1 MISTFV
7 RVPTLVALTL
17 LLAAAPVQAART
29 WGSLRFAPCTLAAP
43 GMPVTVPAQCTSLEV
58 PEDRSHPRGRRIR
71 LAIAWIP
78 TDAKQP
84 QPDPVVMI
92 AGGPGQSALQSFA
105 PVASA
110 FGEILRHRSVLLVDQ
125 RGTGGSNP
133 LNCPAARWSS
143 IVSSAEASPATAR
156 GFAEQCLQGLAAD
169 PRFYTTSD
177 AIDDLEAVRAAVGA
191 PSLNLVGISY
201 GTRVAL
207 EYLRRFPSTTRTV
220 VLDGVVPPELVLGAD
235 HARNLEAALDAQFD
249 RCAADAACARRY
261 GSLRQSLDALRVRLR
276 TEPQVVRF
284 RDPLTNEP
292 REQMLTESTVAG
304 VVRLYAYVPQLFA
317 MLPLSLA
324 EASAGRP
331 ETLMAQ
337 ASMIEN
343 LVGEQIAQGMEL
355 SVTCSED
362 ARWLQPRPEDSETLM
377 GDAFVTA
384 IKAQCEVWPRGR
396 VPADFHQP
404 VERDAPVLLLS
415 GEFDPVTPP
424 RYGDQVVKSLPNGR
438 HLVLRGQGH
447 NVMTAGC
454 APRLMAQFVARADA
468 LGLDARCLDQ
478 LIRTPVFTGSYGWEP

>member
-1 MISTFV
+1 MISTLV
-7 RVPTLVALTL
+7 RVPTLFALTL

-29 WGSLRFAPCTLAAP
+29 WGSLHFEPCTLAAP

-58 PEDRSHPRGRRIR
+58 PEDRSRPRGRRIR

-125 RGTGGSNP
+125 RGTGGSHP

-177 AIDDLEAVRAAVGA
+177 AIDDLEALRAAVRA
-191 PSLNLVGISY
+191 PSLN
-201 GTRVAL
+201 
-207 EYLRRFPSTTRTV
+207 
-220 VLDGVVPPELVLGAD
+220 GVVPPELALGAD
-235 HARNLEAALDAQFD
+235 HARNLEAALDAQFE

-331 ETLMAQ
+331 EALMAQ
-337 ASMIEN
+337 ASMIEI

-362 ARWLQPRPEDSETLM
+362 ARRLQPRPEDSETLM
-377 GDAFVTA
+377 GVAFGTA

-396 VPADFHQP
+396 VPADFHEP
-404 VERDAPVLLLS
+404 VLRDAPVLLLS

-424 RYGDQVVKSLPNGR
+424 RYGEQVVKSLPNGR

-454 APRLMAQFVARADA
+454 APRLMAQFVARAEA
-468 LGLDARCLDQ
+468 LDLDARCLDQ